1 MIRVALDGL
10 RSRSLLSLGTLLLL
24 VVALGSAVLGPAFAA
39 AVGNAYAV
47 TRLEEERNVLT
58 GRTWEVRPSG
68 AVDDPGAL
76 LDDTLDQ
83 LVLPDDQHAASAQ
96 LETSRELAPG
106 ALGEVMLMAKPDA
119 CAHLDVEG
127 RCPEAPGEVA
137 VLAGDAEEDGY
148 EIGDRIELGPP
159 FGTLTLVGTYAYPSG
174 PSVPP
179 DRREELADYW
189 FEPARLASVPA
200 TVRPGRQLTEIARQ
214 PAPYLVAPDQLS
226 GLSPS
231 LVLVRVDSR
240 IDVPTD
246 LDAADLPAL
255 ARRAAADPAPQQ
267 LAVGTAAE
275 ISNNDLDGIVTDVER
290 ERRSALLAVTPA
302 VVSLVLVALALLSR
316 LTSAA
321 GELRVPDL
329 ALASL
334 RGADRRRTW
343 LLALSEPILLV
354 ALAVPVGLAGGAAL
368 TWALVR
374 AWLPAGV
381 PVPVP
386 AYAVLAC
393 VAVVAC
399 AVAVCVLST
408 RAVLARSLADQ
419 LSGQAR
425 PRPVGRLAVL
435 GAIVLVALTLVLV
448 GAALTRPAGGATDAA
463 DLVLPLL
470 IAAVLGLAAA
480 GGARAAA
487 RSLARRPAR
496 GVAGFLAVRA
506 VARRSV
512 GTLVVLPLT
521 IAIAVVTFGAG
532 TFDAA
537 GAWRASVAA
546 TQAPASTVWSSELP
560 MREAVALTRRLDPD
574 SRYLM
579 ATGTWNAQDGV
590 YVVADVPRLPAASLW
605 DPSWTPGRSVD
616 DIVDLITRPTTP
628 PLTGARLRLGM
639 TVPRGVK
646 DVTVEMRLRTAGG
659 DTFNAYVGPFAPGT
673 STATERVP
681 CDRGCTVEGLALA
694 GPAGLPT
701 DLAGDYVV
709 GPLAADGAD
718 ASEVLTGGDWHLVDE
733 GVTQAAQD
741 VRVEGDGLV
750 VTADGTGKA
759 ALTSGS
765 GGLRP
770 VVAGREAVDRLG
782 RVAAGAATSTV
793 GGPPPSEAVVV
804 AESLPF
810 LGPQGVLIDYAV
822 LTTNRTVFEE
832 EFEVRVLASADTP
845 EQVTEELARRGL
857 TVERL
862 FQQERERLDGTAYAL
877 ALRLYLVASV
887 LVLLMAVA
895 GLVVTTAI
903 QLPGR
908 RMDAAALSVVGV
920 RRRSVLSSVAVEQV
934 VVLGAA
940 GIAGLLAGA
949 AAQLIVLGRITL
961 GRVEEASWPRVVAR
975 IDPALLSGTA
985 LVVAVLLGTV
995 ALLSAWA
1002 TVRRARGASLREKAR

>member
-10 RSRSLLSLGTLLLL
+10 RSRALLSVGTLLLL
-24 VVALGSAVLGPAFAA
+24 VVALGSAVLGPSFAA

-47 TRLEEERNVLT
+47 TRLAEERNVLT

-68 AVDDPGAL
+68 STDDPAAL
-76 LDDTLDQ
+76 LDDTLAQ
-83 LVLPDDQHAASAQ
+83 LVLPEDQHAPTAQ
-96 LETSRELAPG
+96 LETSRVLVSRF
-106 ALGEVMLMAKPDA
+106 LGEVMLLAKPDA
-119 CAHLDVEG
+119 CTHLDLEG
-127 RCPEAPGEVA
+127 RCPSAPGEVA
-137 VLAGDAEEDGY
+137 VLAGDAEEDGH
-148 EIGDRIELGPP
+148 ELGDRIDLGGR

-174 PSVPP
+174 PTVAA
-179 DRREELADYW
+179 DRREALEDFW
-189 FEPARLASVPA
+189 FEPGRLASVPA
-200 TVRPGRQLTEIARQ
+200 TVRTGTEVPRQ
-214 PAPYLVAPDQLS
+214 PAPYLVAPEQLA
-226 GLSPS
+226 GLPPS
-231 LVLVRVDSR
+231 LLVVRVDSR
-240 IDVPTD
+240 IDVPAD
-246 LDAADLPAL
+246 LDAAELPAL

-267 LAVGTAAE
+267 LEVGTAAE
-275 ISNNDLDGIVTDVER
+275 ISNNDLDGIVADVDR
-290 ERRSALLAVTPA
+290 ERRAALLAVAPA

-343 LLALSEPILLV
+343 LLALSEPLLLV
-354 ALAVPVGLAGGAAL
+354 VLAVPVGIAGGAAL

-374 AWLPAGV
+374 SWLPAGV
-381 PVPVP
+381 PVPLPPYV
-386 AYAVLAC
+386 VVAC
-393 VAVVAC
+393 AAVVAC
-399 AVAVCVLST
+399 AVAVCVVST

-425 PRPVGRLAVL
+425 PRPAGRLAVL
-435 GAIVLVALTLVLV
+435 GSVALVALTVVLV
-448 GAALTRPAGGATDAA
+448 VAALTRPSGGATDAA
-463 DLVLPLL
+463 DLALPLL
-470 IAAVLGLAAA
+470 IAAVLGLGAA

-487 RSLARRPAR
+487 RALARRPAR

-506 VARRSV
+506 VARRAV

-537 GAWRASVAA
+537 AAWRGSVAA

-574 SRYLM
+574 GRWLM

-590 YVVADVPRLPAASLW
+590 YVVADAPRLPTASLW

-616 DIVDLITRPTTP
+616 DVVGLITRPSP
-628 PLTGARLRLGM
+628 PALTGTRLRLDL
-639 TVPRGVK
+639 TVPRDAGE
-646 DVTVEMRLRTAGG
+646 VTVEMRLRTSGG
-659 DTFNAYVGPFAPGT
+659 NDFNAYVGPFAAGT

-681 CDRGCTVEGLALA
+681 CDKGCTVEGLALA

-701 DLAGDYVV
+701 ELAGDYAV
-709 GPLAADGAD
+709 GPLAVDD
-718 ASEVLTGGDWHLVDE
+718 RPASEVLTEGDWQLVDA
-733 GVTQAAQD
+733 GITQAAQEVD
-741 VRVEGDGLV
+741 VTATGLV
-750 VTADGTGKA
+750 VTAEGSGKA
-759 ALTSGS
+759 GLTSGT

-793 GGPPPSEAVVV
+793 GGPPPSEAALV
-804 AESLPF
+804 AESVPF
-810 LGPQGVLIDYAV
+810 LGPEGVLIDYAV
-822 LTTNRTVFEE
+822 LTTNRTVYEE
-832 EFEVRVLASADTP
+832 EFEVRVLAAADTP
-845 EQVTEELARRGL
+845 ERISTELARRGL
-857 TVERL
+857 AVERL
-862 FQQERERLDGTAYAL
+862 HAQERERLDGTAYAL
-877 ALRLYLVASV
+877 ALRLYLVAAV

-920 RRRSVLSSVAVEQV
+920 RRRSVLLAVGVEQV

-940 GIAGLLAGA
+940 AVAGLLAGA

-961 GRVEEASWPRVVAR
+961 GQVEEASWPRVVAR
-975 IDPALLSGTA
+975 VDPALLSATA

>member
-1 MIRVALDGL
+1 M
-10 RSRSLLSLGTLLLL
+10 
-24 VVALGSAVLGPAFAA
+24 
-39 AVGNAYAV
+39 
-47 TRLEEERNVLT
+47 
-58 GRTWEVRPSG
+58 
-68 AVDDPGAL
+68 
-76 LDDTLDQ
+76 
-83 LVLPDDQHAASAQ
+83 
-96 LETSRELAPG
+96 LAPG

-119 CAHLDVEG
+119 CAHLDLEG
-127 RCPEAPGEVA
+127 RCPTAPGEVA
-137 VLAGDAEEDGY
+137 VLAGDAEEDGH
-148 EIGDRIELGPP
+148 ELGDRIDLGEP

-174 PSVPP
+174 PTVSSE
-179 DRREELADYW
+179 RREALEDYW
-189 FEPARLASVPA
+189 FEPGRLASVPA
-200 TVRPGRQLTEIARQ
+200 TVRPDGRQGTEIARQ
-214 PAPYLVAPDQLS
+214 PAPYLVAPDQLA
-226 GLSPS
+226 GF
-231 LVLVRVDSR
+231 V
-240 IDVPTD
+240 
-246 LDAADLPAL
+246 
-255 ARRAAADPAPQQ
+255 AAACSWSGSTVASRCRPTSTPPTCRPWPSAPQRTRRPSSSRS
-267 LAVGTAAE
+267 APPPRSPTTTSTASSPT
-275 ISNNDLDGIVTDVER
+275 SNASGA
-290 ERRSALLAVTPA
+290 SALLAVTPA

-343 LLALSEPILLV
+343 LLALSEPLLLV
-354 ALAVPVGLAGGAAL
+354 ALAVPVGVAAGAAL

-374 AWLPAGV
+374 AWLPAGL

-386 AYAVLAC
+386 AYAVLAS

-399 AVAVCVLST
+399 AIAVCVVST

-425 PRPVGRLAVL
+425 PRPAGRLAVL
-435 GAIVLVALTLVLV
+435 VALALVALTLVLV
-448 GAALTRPAGGATDAA
+448 VAALTRPAGGATDAA

-470 IAAVLGLAAA
+470 IAAVLGLGAATGTRAAA
-480 GGARAAA
+480 GA
-487 RSLARRPAR
+487 LARRPAR

-560 MREAVALTRRLDPD
+560 MSEAVALTHRLDPD
-574 SRYLM
+574 GRWLM

-590 YVVADVPRLPAASLW
+590 YVVADVSRLPTASLW
-605 DPSWTPGRSVD
+605 DPSWTPGHSVD
-616 DIVDLITRPTTP
+616 DVVAAITRPPAP
-628 PLTGARLRLGM
+628 PLTGARLRLGL
-639 TVPRGVK
+639 TVPRAAGE
-646 DVTVEMRLRTAGG
+646 VTVEMRMRTSGG
-659 DTFNAYVGPFAPGT
+659 DTFNAYVGPFGPGT

-681 CDRGCTVEGLALA
+681 CERGCTVEGLALA

-701 DLAGDYVV
+701 DLSGEYVV
-709 GPLAADGAD
+709 GPLEADDTD
-718 ASEVLTGGDWHLVDE
+718 ASDVLTRGDWHLVDE

-741 VRVEGDGLV
+741 VRVDGAGLV

-759 ALTSGS
+759 ALTSGM

-793 GGPPPSEAVVV
+793 GGPPPSEAVLV
-804 AESLPF
+804 AESVPF
-810 LGPQGVLIDYAV
+810 LGPEGVLIDYSV
-822 LTTNRTVFEE
+822 LTTNRTVYEE
-832 EFEVRVLASADTP
+832 EFEVRVLAAADTP
-845 EQVTEELARRGL
+845 ERVTTALAGQGL
-857 TVERL
+857 AVERVYA
-862 FQQERERLDGTAYAL
+862 QERERLDGTAYAL

-940 GIAGLLAGA
+940 AVAGLLAGA

-961 GRVEEASWPRVVAR
+961 GQVEEASWPRVVAR

>member
-1 MIRVALDGL
+1 VIRVALDGL
-10 RSRSLLSLGTLLLL
+10 RSRALLSVGTLLLL
-24 VVALGSAVLGPAFAA
+24 VVALGSAVLGPSFAA

-47 TRLEEERNVLT
+47 TRLSEERNVLT
-58 GRTWEVRPSG
+58 GRTWEVRPS
-68 AVDDPGAL
+68 ASTDDPSAL
-76 LDDTLDQ
+76 LDDALDQ
-83 LVLPDDQHAASAQ
+83 LVLPDDQHAPTAQ
-96 LETSRELAPG
+96 LETARVLASPF
-106 ALGEVMLMAKPDA
+106 LGEVMLMAKPDA
-119 CAHLDVEG
+119 CAHLDLEG
-127 RCPEAPGEVA
+127 RCPTAPGEVA
-137 VLAGDAEEDGY
+137 VLAGDAEEDGH
-148 EIGDRIELGPP
+148 ELGDRIDLGEP
-159 FGTLTLVGTYAYPSG
+159 FGRLTLVGTYAYPSG
-174 PSVPP
+174 PAVPAE
-179 DRREELADYW
+179 RREALEDFW
-189 FEPARLASVPA
+189 FEPTRLASVPA
-200 TVRPGRQLTEIARQ
+200 TVATGTEIPRQ
-214 PAPYLVAPDQLS
+214 PAPYLVAPDQLA
-226 GLSPS
+226 GLPPS
-231 LVLVRVDSR
+231 LLLVRVDSR
-240 IDVPTD
+240 IDVPAD
-246 LDAADLPAL
+246 LAAADLPAL
-255 ARRAAADPAPQQ
+255 AERAAAEPAPQQ
-267 LAVGTAAE
+267 LEVGTAAE
-275 ISNNDLDGIVTDVER
+275 ISNNDLDGIVADVDR
-290 ERRSALLAVTPA
+290 ERRAALLAVAPA

-343 LLALSEPILLV
+343 LLALSEPLLLV
-354 ALAVPVGLAGGAAL
+354 VVAVPFGVAGGAAL

-381 PVPVP
+381 PVPLP
-386 AYAVLAC
+386 AYVVLAC

-399 AVAVCVLST
+399 AVAVCVVST

-425 PRPVGRLAVL
+425 PRPAGRLAVL
-435 GAIVLVALTLVLV
+435 GALALVALTVVLV
-448 GAALTRPAGGATDAA
+448 GAALTRPAGDATDAA
-463 DLVLPLL
+463 DLALPLL
-470 IAAVLGLAAA
+470 IAAVLGLGAA

-487 RSLARRPAR
+487 RALARRPAR

-506 VARRSV
+506 VARRAV

-546 TQAPASTVWSSELP
+546 TQAPASTVWASELP

-574 SRYLM
+574 GRWLM

-590 YVVADVPRLPAASLW
+590 YVVADAPRLPTASLW
-605 DPSWTPGRSVD
+605 DASWTPGHGVED
-616 DIVDLITRPTTP
+616 VVGLITRPSP
-628 PLTGARLRLGM
+628 PALTGSRLRLDL
-639 TVPRGVK
+639 TVPRAAEE
-646 DVTVEMRLRTAGG
+646 VTVEMRLRTAGG
-659 DTFNAYVGPFAPGT
+659 DTFNAYVGPFPPGGT
-673 STATERVP
+673 AATERVP
-681 CDRGCTVEGLALA
+681 CEDGCTIEGLALA

-701 DLAGDYVV
+701 ELFGDYRI
-709 GPLAADGAD
+709 GPIEVDGRD
-718 ASEVLTGGDWHLVDE
+718 ASHVLTDGDWHLVGE
-733 GVTQAAQD
+733 GITQAAQE
-741 VRVEGDGLV
+741 VRVTDAGLV
-750 VTADGTGKA
+750 VTASGTGKA
-759 ALTSGS
+759 GLTSGA

-793 GGPPPSEAVVV
+793 GGPPPSEAVLV
-804 AESLPF
+804 AESVPF
-810 LGPQGVLIDYAV
+810 LGPDGVLIDYAV
-822 LTTNRTVFEE
+822 LTTNRTVYEE
-832 EFEVRVLASADTP
+832 EFEVRVLAAADTP
-845 EQVTEELARRGL
+845 ERVSTALARQGL

-862 FQQERERLDGTAYAL
+862 HAQERERLDETAYAL
-877 ALRLYLVASV
+877 ALRLYLVAAV

-920 RRRSVLSSVAVEQV
+920 RRRSVLLAVGVEQV

-940 GIAGLLAGA
+940 AVAGLLAGA

-961 GRVEEASWPRVVAR
+961 GQVEEASWPRVVAR
-975 IDPALLSGTA
+975 VDPALLSVTA
-985 LVVAVLLGTV
+985 LVVGVLLGTV